1 MSERELYDLLE
12 VSPRASD
19 SEIKKVCTS
28 KLASTAWEDILTILA
43 KLVWSGLPGP
53 TFS

>member
-19 SEIKKVCTS
+19 SEIKKVC
-28 KLASTAWEDILTILA
+28 KLASTVWDDVHTVLT
-43 KLVWSGLPGP
+43 KLVWYP
-53 TFS
+53 FSTW